1 MGLYSEKVNSHNVV
15 IQQLEAELADIH
27 AQVMRQGAEYE
38 ALLNIKSKLEEE
50 IAIYHSLLEGT
61 GLPANS
67 IPDSGLPGND
77 DFRGMRAQDDANVK
91 DIDPSEDADIGGDSV
106 GGYDER

>member
-1 MGLYSEKVNSHNVV
+1 MV
-15 IQQLEAELADIH
+15 IQQLEADLADVH

-50 IAIYHSLLEGT
+50 IAIYHSLMEGT
-61 GLPANS
+61 GLPPNR
-67 IPDSGLPGND
+67 ITDSGLPGNY
-77 DFRGMRAQDDANVK
+77 DFRGMQAQDDANVK
-91 DIDPSEDADIGGDSV
+91 DIDPSEDANIGGNSV